1 MPINLKRA
9 QQIMTEIGIDA
20 ILASSPENFFYA
32 SDLYIPF
39 IDRFRGFLSGLGS
52 FALIPKD
59 GDVVVSTTALD
70 AELAKITSPVKD
82 IRFTRTWAY
91 FQRDDEHH
99 IDVYENPVES
109 LKEIIDEKGLAKGSI
124 GIEEKT
130 LPIGDYRNIASSL
143 PTVEF
148 IDASKTLL
156 DIRAVKLAEEIQ
168 RIKRACEISEKAFD
182 AAFSICKEGTSEAEI
197 LGAFQQSI
205 LNQLGY
211 IPKGILH
218 QNFTIGVHSAT
229 VRRGEPLDLKL
240 KKGDVMRF
248 DGGAIF
254 KGYRCDFARTHVLG
268 TAENR
273 VQKVYNALVK
283 AEQNIIGMIRPGV
296 KFSDLFRM
304 GLKTVQESGY
314 PDFIRKHFGH
324 GLGLIT
330 EEEPLIGPSN
340 DSLVEE
346 DMILCVE
353 VPYYWT
359 GVGGFNAEDVVRV
372 KPDGVEIL
380 TPNLTKELEI
390 Q

>member
-1 MPINLKRA
+1 MNKKGL
-9 QQIMTEIGIDA
+9 DA

-39 IDRFRGFLSGLGS
+39 IDRFRGFLSGLGA
-52 FALIPKD
+52 FALIPRE

-70 AELAKITSPVKD
+70 ADLAKLTSPIKD
-82 IRFTRTWAY
+82 VRFTRTWAY
-91 FQRDDEHH
+91 FQRDGAHE
-99 IDVYENPVES
+99 IEVYENPVES
-109 LKEIIDEKGLAKGSI
+109 LTDILREKGLDKGKI

-130 LPIGDYRNIASSL
+130 LPIVDFRNITKSL
-143 PTVEF
+143 PEADF

-156 DIRAVKLAEEIQ
+156 DIRAVKLQEEID
-168 RIKRACEISEKAFD
+168 RIRRACEVSEKAFD
-182 AAFSICKEGTSEAEI
+182 AAFSICKVGTSEAEI
-197 LGAFQQSI
+197 LGAFQQSVLDEI
-205 LNQLGY
+205 GY

-240 KKGDVMRF
+240 KKGDIMRF

-268 TAENR
+268 KAEEK
-273 VQKVYNALVK
+273 VKKVYNALVK
-283 AEQNIIGMIRPGV
+283 AELNIIDMIKPGV
-296 KFSDLFRM
+296 KFSDLFKM

-314 PDFIRKHFGH
+314 PDFERKHFGH

-330 EEEPLIGPSN
+330 EEEPLISPKN
-340 DSLVEE
+340 DTLVEE
-346 DMILCVE
+346 NMVLCVE

-372 KPDGVEIL
+372 HSDGVEIL

-390 Q
+390 